1 MTEGN
6 NNIRNR
12 IEALLFVAGDPVSA
26 VELSHALD
34 VPVPEIREILRN
46 MEEEYR
52 TEERGIQLF
61 LTEETA
67 QLVSNRAYIDSI
79 EAMLQPERQRN
90 ASQSILET
98 LAVIAYRQPVTRAD
112 IEEVRGVRCDYAV
125 NQLQNMGLIQM
136 VGRKDTPGKP
146 MQFGTTDAF
155 LRKFGLHSL
164 QELPEFSRFV
174 KDTAERDGSLEF
186 PVV

>member
-26 VELSHALD
+26 VELSRALD

-112 IEEVRGVRCDYAV
+112 IEEVRGVRCDYASW
-125 NQLQNMGLIQM
+125 
-136 VGRKDTPGKP
+136 PSKP
-146 MQFGTTDAF
+146 SNCTCCVPYSR
-155 LRKFGLHSL
+155 LRMLPAGFSL
-164 QELPEFSRFV
+164 
-174 KDTAERDGSLEF
+174 SLSLSDLS
-186 PVV
+186 

>member
-26 VELSHALD
+26 VELSRALD
-34 VPVPEIREILRN
+34 VPVSEIREILRD
-46 MEEEYR
+46 MEEKYR
-52 TEERGIQLF
+52 KEERGILLF
-61 LTEETA
+61 LTDETA
-67 QLVSNRAYIDSI
+67 QLVSNRAYFDSI

-146 MQFGTTDAF
+146 MQFGTTDMF

-164 QELPEFSRFV
+164 DELPDFSQFHETESGFQE
-174 KDTAERDGSLEF
+174 KLEF

>member
-1 MTEGN
+1 MTEEN
-6 NNIRNR
+6 KAVRNR

-34 VPVPEIREILRN
+34 IPVADIRGILQD

-67 QLVSNRAYIDSI
+67 QLVSNRAYFDTI

-98 LAVIAYRQPVTRAD
+98 LAVVAYRQPVTRAD

-125 NQLQNMGLIQM
+125 SQLQHMGLIQM
-136 VGRKDTPGKP
+136 VGRKDSPGKP

-164 QELPEFSRFV
+164 QELPEFTRFV
-174 KDTAERDGSLEF
+174 EDTASVDDGEEF